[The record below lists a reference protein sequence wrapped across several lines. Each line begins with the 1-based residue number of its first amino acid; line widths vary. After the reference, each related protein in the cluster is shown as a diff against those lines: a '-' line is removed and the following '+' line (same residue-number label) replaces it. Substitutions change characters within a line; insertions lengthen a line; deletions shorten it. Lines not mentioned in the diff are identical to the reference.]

1 MNSTELLT
9 LFRQEVDDLEE
20 PYLWS
25 DDEAF
30 EFMTD
35 AQRQFCRWTEGIA
48 DSRTASVCQ
57 LSIVP
62 DTEWYAKSPLIL
74 KVRDARRTDTGRSVG
89 VVNPE
94 HIDDYGL
101 RFDGNK
107 SVLKAIVDGLTDG
120 FFRAYPIPNE
130 TVTVNLAVF
139 RLPLLA
145 ITDID
150 QLFEIAEH
158 HHPHLTMWMKKRAY
172 GKQDADTYDQKRSD
186 DYEAQFRAYCFQA
199 LREQERARRR
209 VGVTTYGG
217 I

>member
-1 MNSTELLT
+1 MTSTELLL

-25 DDEAF
+25 DEEIF

-57 LSIVP
+57 ISVASP
-62 DTEWYAKSPLIL
+62 TEWYAKSPLIL
-74 KVRDARRTDTGRSVG
+74 KVRSATRGDTGRKLD

-94 HIDDYGL
+94 HLDDLGI
-101 RFDGNK
+101 RFDGRT
-107 SVLKAIVDGLTDG
+107 SVVRAVIDGLTDG
-120 FFRAYPIPNE
+120 FFRIYPVPNE
-130 TVTVNLAVF
+130 TVVVNLSVF
-139 RLPLLA
+139 RLPLLP
-145 ITDID
+145 IIDTD
-150 QLFEIAEH
+150 QAFEIAEH
-158 HHPHLTMWMKKRAY
+158 HHPHLALWMKKRAY
-172 GKQDADTYDQKRSD
+172 GKQDADIYDQKRAD
-186 DYEAQFRAYCFQA
+186 DYEAKFRAYCFQA
-199 LREQERARRR
+199 LKEQERARRN